1 MADGSEDGDGDGVI
15 FVFVFGGQVGFE
27 AECECFRTTEKVL
40 VFDPSKSDTLVQ
52 ATPSAGV
59 A

>member
-1 MADGSEDGDGDGVI
+1 MS
-15 FVFVFGGQVGFE
+15 VF
-27 AECECFRTTEKVL
+27 AHYDTEKVM

-59 A
+59 AMSAVVGHVVAMAAIVLMLA

>member
-1 MADGSEDGDGDGVI
+1 MVMVTESSLSLCLEVRLALRRSVS
-15 FVFVFGGQVGFE
+15 VF
-27 AECECFRTTEKVL
+27 AHYDTEKVM